1 MFTTTPQLYTY
12 YQQHP
17 NIITDSRKVV
27 TGQLFFALKGPSF
40 DGNKYAA
47 AALEK
52 GAAYAIIDDATYQTN
67 DRCLLVEDVLTSL
80 QDLARHH
87 RQQLSIPV
95 IGITGSN
102 GKTTTKEL
110 ITAVLSSTYRTQA
123 TKGNLNNHIGVPL
136 TLLSFQPDIE
146 MAVVEMGANHINEIA
161 ELCQIALPNYGL
173 LTSIGKAHLE
183 GFGSIEGVI
192 KAKGELFDFISEHK
206 GAAFVNLNDAR
217 ISNMAFS
224 LPNRSTYGSNV
235 SAKVNGA
242 VAVAEPYLGVNW
254 HLSASNTLLINTQ
267 LTGTYNLDN
276 ILAAIAIGTHFNIP
290 PEIIKTAIEGYIP
303 ANNRS
308 QVMQKDS
315 NTYVLDAYNA
325 NPSSMKAALQNFDQL
340 VASQKVVI
348 LGDMLE
354 LGNYSLAEHQEIVDS
369 LKQMDLQQVVLVGAE
384 FEKTSI
390 PSNFLHFLTSQN
402 VKEWFDKQAFANT
415 HFLIKGSRGIALE
428 RILAAS

>member
-1 MFTTTPQLYTY
+1 MFTTIAQLYLL
-12 YQQHP
+12 YQKHP
-17 NIITDSRKVV
+17 SITTDSRKV
-27 TGQLFFALKGPSF
+27 TKGQLFFALKGPSF

-52 GAAYAIIDDATYQTN
+52 GAAYSITDDATYQTN

-87 RQQLSIPV
+87 RQQLAVPV

-110 ITAVLSSTYRTQA
+110 IMAVLSSTYRTQA

-161 ELCQIALPNYGL
+161 DLCQIALPNYGL

-183 GFGSIEGVI
+183 GFGSIEGVV
-192 KAKGELFDFISEHK
+192 KAKGELFDFITEHD
-206 GAAFVNLNDAR
+206 GTAFVNLNDAR

-235 SAKVNGA
+235 SAKVNGE
-242 VAVAEPYLGVNW
+242 VAVAEPYLGVKWVNAMPEKN
-254 HLSASNTLLINTQ
+254 LTINTQ

-276 ILAAIAIGTHFNIP
+276 VLAAIAIGSYFNISP
-290 PEIIKTAIEGYIP
+290 QTIKTAIEAYMP
-303 ANNRS
+303 SNNRS
-308 QVMQKDS
+308 QVMQKNS

-325 NPSSMKAALQNFDQL
+325 NPSSMKAALQNFEQL

-354 LGNYSLAEHQEIVDS
+354 LGQYSLAEHQEIVNR
-369 LKQMDLQQVVLVGAE
+369 LAAMKLTQVVLVGEE
-384 FEKTSI
+384 FEKTNM
-390 PSNFLHFLTSQN
+390 PSGFLHFKRSQN
-402 VKEWFDKQAFANT
+402 TKEWFAEQAFTNT

-428 RILAAS
+428 KVIA